1 MPFFSG
7 VIPCL
12 KPPYSEIALVD
23 LTTQEIVWR
32 HGNGFLGIGLPSV
45 AGGSII
51 TAGGLI
57 FNASVPGSGL
67 RALDVNTGKELW
79 SEPLPKF
86 SEATPMSYVSPKS
99 KKQYVL
105 VTFPAVNVDQSGE
118 TSLEGGKVMAYALSD

>member
-1 MPFFSG
+1 M
-7 VIPCL
+7 
-12 KPPYSEIALVD
+12 ALVD

-57 FNASVPGSGL
+57 FNASVAGSGF
-67 RALDVNTGKELW
+67 RAVDVNTGKEIW
-79 SEPLPKF
+79 SESLPRS
-86 SEATPMSYVSPKS
+86 SEATPMSYVSPQT

-105 VTFPAVNVDQSGE
+105 VTSPAVDVEAPGE
-118 TSLEGGKVMAYALSD
+118 GPVQGGRVMAYALSD